1 MTTTSDGTA
10 TIAQIADVVGRA
22 ADDSSFRQQLLSAP
36 AATLEGAGV
45 SIPSGYGV
53 QVLEN
58 TTSLVHLVLPARPSG
73 VSDADLK
80 QTATSSSTA
89 SSVAEKLGALGQ
101 LVVATWTD
109 SGLKSQ
115 LIQDPVAVLAER
127 GISMAAGVTV
137 KVVEAA
143 ANVAYL
149 AIPPATMGN

>member
-1 MTTTSDGTA
+1 VASTSDGTA
-10 TIAQIADVVGRA
+10 TIAQIADVAGRA
-22 ADDSSFRQQLLSAP
+22 ADDSSFRQQLLSSP
-36 AATLEGAGV
+36 SATLQGAGV
-45 SIPSGYGV
+45 SIPSGYSV

-58 TTSLVHLVLPARPSG
+58 TASLVHFVLPARPSG

-89 SSVAEKLGALGQ
+89 TSVAEKLNALGQ

-115 LIQDPVAVLAER
+115 LIQNPTAVLAGR
-127 GISMAAGVTV
+127 GISMPAGVSV

-143 ANVAYL
+143 ANIAFLV
-149 AIPPATMGN
+149 IPPAGS